1 MEDNY
6 EQDPV
11 EPNVDKDQGV
21 NKDQGLQTE
30 NREELQ
36 QLLLQLTEEK
46 VLTRFS
52 DLHLDRENE
61 ILHLLDGSKITVR
74 EFRQMQAFVTTEL
87 QDCGPQF
94 ERDFYR
100 HIFRLKGWT
109 YVEGQR
115 EKPWP
120 VATYTNELIYGRY
133 TKEVLPSLQQLNPYT
148 GNGFRRYY
156 HYQHLTAYGVQKLQE
171 FISDAITVMK
181 ECSSWY
187 QFRKEMFTRFGV
199 EYQIDFFEEN

>member
-120 VATYTNELIYGRY
+120 VATYTNELFMDV
-133 TKEVLPSLQQLNPYT
+133 TL
-148 GNGFRRYY
+148 RRFCRRFNN
-156 HYQHLTAYGVQKLQE
+156 LILIPATDFAVTIITS
-171 FISDAITVMK
+171 ISRHTVFKNCKNLFLM
-181 ECSSWY
+181 
-187 QFRKEMFTRFGV
+187 Q
-199 EYQIDFFEEN
+199 